1 MLKPHAFNVAA
12 FVGNQQAS
20 ALQLGTLQA
29 VDAQAVVAAMKQI
42 HACGQP
48 LDLLIFPLD
57 GCYLPALQWDGTP
70 YPIFLYRPGVE
81 GVLTPQQFDELLSAW
96 LDGKHAA
103 GNDGALHTVEDY
115 SMSVNEAIIVGN
127 ICKQP
132 KVGYFTD
139 GGCYAN
145 FQVASNE
152 RFSDGK
158 GGKRELTEYHN
169 IVTKGLVAE
178 FVRDH
183 LEAGQLLYVRGR
195 LSTRS
200 WEDDKGGP
208 RRYITEIVVK
218 ELRPLGPSTRGEN
231 SDNQE

>member
-29 VDAQAVVAAMKQI
+29 VGAQVVVAAMKQI
-42 HACGQP
+42 HECGQQ

-57 GCYLPALQWDGTP
+57 DSYLPALQRDGTP
-70 YPIFLYRPGVE
+70 YPIFFYRPSVE
-81 GVLTPQQFDELLSAW
+81 GVLSPQQFDGLLSAW
-96 LDGKHAA
+96 LSGKHATA
-103 GNDGALHTVEDY
+103 NDGALEDY

-127 ICKQP
+127 ICKTP
-132 KVGYFTD
+132 KIGYFPD

-152 RFSDGK
+152 RVSDGK

-169 IVTKGLVAE
+169 IVTKGVVAE

-183 LEAGQLLYVRGR
+183 LDAGQLLYVRGR

-200 WEDDKGGP
+200 WEDEKGGP

-218 ELRPLGPSTRGEN
+218 ELRPLGPSPRGVN